1 LRNGSG
7 GQPVGVLV
15 SSETGE
21 ISGTVTRND
30 APARARVALVWAE
43 AGMHEQPVAMA
54 ITDADGKYTVTVPP
68 GRYKLAAVDEDDAML
83 WDRIEDYEDSMV
95 SVDLHAGDRLTRDLK
110 RK

>member
-1 LRNGSG
+1 
-7 GQPVGVLV
+7 VLV